1 MRICVSQGVVTF
13 VLLMFGVNWIVKA
26 LIDLCLTGH
35 QTVLLSRKTLHFHF
49 YSIMGCTNSIFKAQ
63 FCTYRCTKRTSLLEV
78 ATFRKENKY
87 KIHKLLWPS
96 LSMPAPSP
104 RSLVGLT
111 SDRAPGYRNI
121 SIFYFREI
129 PPFSSW
135 LFRVT
140 ACSLSPSPFGK
151 PSFPQFS
158 EQSMNLVKYSQGG
171 PGSCYYPDYSVPW
184 IENTTLLHQ
193 HRKICLCDTAYVRF
207 YSGG

>member
-1 MRICVSQGVVTF
+1 
-13 VLLMFGVNWIVKA
+13 MFGVNWIVKA
-26 LIDLCLTGH
+26 LINLCLTGH

-49 YSIMGCTNSIFKAQ
+49 YSIMSCYKFHFQSVVLYIEMHKAN
-63 FCTYRCTKRTSLLEV
+63 SLLEV

-87 KIHKLLWPS
+87 KIHKLLWSS

-104 RSLVGLT
+104 WSLMGLT
-111 SDRAPGYRNI
+111 SDRAPGHWNI

-151 PSFPQFS
+151 LSFPQFC
-158 EQSMNLVKYSQGG
+158 EQSMNLVKYSQGK
-171 PGSCYYPDYSVPW
+171 PGSCY
-184 IENTTLLHQ
+184 
-193 HRKICLCDTAYVRF
+193 
-207 YSGG
+207 